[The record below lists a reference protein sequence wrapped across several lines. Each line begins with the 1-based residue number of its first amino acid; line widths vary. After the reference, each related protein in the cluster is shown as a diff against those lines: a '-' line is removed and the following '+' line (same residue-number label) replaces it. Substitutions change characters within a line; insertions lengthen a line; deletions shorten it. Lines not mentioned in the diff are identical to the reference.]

1 MKSLS
6 QTHLVTSSG
15 DSFDYWWDMEGTWV
29 EQPNRRRGGESGVQ
43 RCRLNGVTYYI
54 KKQVGHMFRSLRHP
68 FGCPTIVREAHRLNV
83 CRQLGV
89 APPHVEFC
97 GSRTGAEQPRAI
109 LVTRELRGYMAVQ
122 DWYERE
128 PDGLRKE
135 QLLDAIYS
143 RLAESLAKLHN
154 QRWQHGCLYDKHV
167 FFRIRAE
174 DENDVEDV
182 EIALIDLEKCRRK
195 LTVASASQRDVMQM
209 RRHMPALDGR
219 HWHSFVS
226 AYTRHLN
233 LKSSREKLWL
243 SLTP

>member
-6 QTHLVTSSG
+6 QTYLVTASG

-29 EQPNRRRGGESGVQ
+29 EQPNQRRGGASGVQ

-54 KKQVGHMFRSLRHP
+54 KKQVGHMFRSP
-68 FGCPTIVREAHRLNV
+68 
-83 CRQLGV
+83 RQ
-89 APPHVEFC
+89 PY
-97 GSRTGAEQPRAI
+97 GSRAAPRHSGDQGAIWLSWTGMSENRPCK
-109 LVTRELRGYMAVQ
+109 G
-122 DWYERE
+122 
-128 PDGLRKE
+128 

-143 RLAESLAKLHN
+143 CLAEALAKLHN

-174 DENDVEDV
+174 DENEV

-195 LTVASASQRDVMQM
+195 LTVAGASQRDVMQM
-209 RRHMPALDGR
+209 RRRMPALDGR
-219 HWHSFVS
+219 HWQSFVS